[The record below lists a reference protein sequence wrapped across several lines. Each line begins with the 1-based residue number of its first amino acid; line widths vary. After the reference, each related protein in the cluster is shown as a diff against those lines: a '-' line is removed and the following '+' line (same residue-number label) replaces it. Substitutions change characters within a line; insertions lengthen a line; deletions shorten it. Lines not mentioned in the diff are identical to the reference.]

1 MFKLPDKPSPQAN
14 LAELAD
20 FVEILAWINNSASTR
35 EVIRYLGLVDDN
47 IADEDEGYEGCE
59 DEQDVHE
66 TRVDATF
73 TELSNREQSCGN
85 AYPFSISGDAGTI
98 LRIKENVWDNPQQI
112 AYLYL
117 LAATRLNMLHDKKLA
132 TIDGTLEM
140 ENLSALALR
149 QYLGARCKVSVFGTS
164 AGGNFEERVNKLM
177 TDLKENGRFR
187 NVNGENVPVGAKDD
201 KLDVVGWLPFSDNKG
216 SQLIIFAQAKT
227 GTSWRGKISE
237 HRPDNFE
244 KKWLS
249 HSFLLT
255 PIRALCVAEATDV
268 TTWNS
273 DCLEAGLFLIDAD

>member
-1 MFKLPDKPSPQAN
+1 
-14 LAELAD
+14 
-20 FVEILAWINNSASTR
+20 
-35 EVIRYLGLVDDN
+35 
-47 IADEDEGYEGCE
+47 
-59 DEQDVHE
+59 
-66 TRVDATF
+66 
-73 TELSNREQSCGN
+73 
-85 AYPFSISGDAGTI
+85 
-98 LRIKENVWDNPQQI
+98 
-112 AYLYL
+112 
-117 LAATRLNMLHDKKLA
+117 
-132 TIDGTLEM
+132 
-140 ENLSALALR
+140 
-149 QYLGARCKVSVFGTS
+149 
-164 AGGNFEERVNKLM
+164 M

-273 DCLEAGLFLIDAD
+273 DCLEAGLFFDRCRLVECCIEDEENKIPENILVWARAAQDKIQEYITH